1 MTPNFQKI
9 PFVRHCEILGVWAS
23 AHVHAIPRILR
34 PAVFRGLYGF
44 EQTAYD
50 TLIPLGCSCFT
61 AGVLREDG
69 HRKFSL
75 PLDWVANGDLFVRFD
90 FLKTRFADFFHPER
104 MVIRADRINHAKHR
118 TVEATDPHLD
128 FAFPHDF
135 VADDA
140 GNVDTEAPRR
150 KYERRIARLYD
161 EARGKRCLLIFV
173 GWKDNPLRS
182 EAVRERLK
190 AEVLEAGLVLE
201 ASKLDLLL
209 LCTDADAPAEEAL
222 AVIPA
227 GEHRIF
233 VVNTPAE
240 LSSDLGD
247 KGEGLKRWFRRA
259 LRTLCEC
266 NEM

>member
-9 PFVRHCEILGVWAS
+9 PFVRHREVLGAWAS
-23 AHVHAIPRILR
+23 AHVHIIPRILR

-50 TLIPLGCSCFT
+50 TLIPLGSSCFT

-104 MVIRADRINHAKHR
+104 MVIRVDRINHAKQR
-118 TVEATDPHLD
+118 TVEATDPHID

-135 VADDA
+135 VANENGD
-140 GNVDTEAPRR
+140 VDTEVPRR
-150 KYERRIARLYD
+150 KYERRIARLYE

-173 GWKDNPLRS
+173 GWKENPLHS
-182 EAVRERLK
+182 DAVRERLA
-190 AEVLEAGLVLE
+190 AEVLEAGRVLE
-201 ASKLDLLL
+201 TAKLDLLL
-209 LCTDADAPAEEAL
+209 LCADASTPAEEVL
-222 AVIPA
+222 TVIPA
-227 GEHRIF
+227 DEHRIY
-233 VVNTPAE
+233 VVNTPAD
-240 LSSDLGD
+240 LSADLGD

-266 NEM
+266 NKM

>member
-9 PFVRHCEILGVWAS
+9 PFVRHREVLGAWAS
-23 AHVHAIPRILR
+23 VHVHIIPRILR

-50 TLIPLGCSCFT
+50 TLIPLGSSCFT

-104 MVIRADRINHAKHR
+104 MVIRVDRINHAKQR
-118 TVEATDPHLD
+118 TVEATDPHID

-135 VADDA
+135 VANENGD
-140 GNVDTEAPRR
+140 VDTEAPRR
-150 KYERRIARLYD
+150 KYERRIARLYE

-173 GWKDNPLRS
+173 GWKENPLHS
-182 EAVRERLK
+182 DAVRERLA
-190 AEVLEAGLVLE
+190 AEVLEAGRVLE
-201 ASKLDLLL
+201 TAKLDLLL
-209 LCTDADAPAEEAL
+209 LCADASTPAEEVL
-222 AVIPA
+222 TVIPA
-227 GEHRIF
+227 DEHRIY

-240 LSSDLGD
+240 LSADLGD

-266 NEM
+266 NKM